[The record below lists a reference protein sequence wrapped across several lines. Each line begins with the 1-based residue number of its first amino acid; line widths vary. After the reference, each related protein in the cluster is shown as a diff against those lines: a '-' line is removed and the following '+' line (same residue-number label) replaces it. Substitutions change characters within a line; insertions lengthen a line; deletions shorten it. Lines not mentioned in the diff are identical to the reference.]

1 MSYWC
6 HECLQSFSQAEKSVC
21 PFCNSDFIEWSPEQS
36 PPFTDEE
43 DDDIDEDFYE
53 NEMDGLNLFRNPTS
67 TLNIGANFMDYDLAH
82 WLLGL
87 RIGGGGGRPPVGNLG
102 DYGIGQSF
110 DDILNMSFEQQQSS
124 GPPPTAKKELE
135 RLKRIKVSKEHIAS
149 NLECSVCKEKFQIRE
164 QCDLLPCKHF
174 FHQDCIRPWLS
185 LHNTCPICRF
195 ELPTDDTDYEASK
208 KNPTTQQHFTTQ
220 RSTAS
225 PATSPQRG
233 NNNIP
238 PRVRQSPQNRSVE
251 GSRSSPSEGP
261 VTPNR
266 KTRATLTRARNTP
279 NLNNNNR
286 QKKRV
291 TKNNNNSEK

>member
-6 HECLQSFSQAEKSVC
+6 HECLQSFSQADSSAC
-21 PFCNSDFIEWSPEQS
+21 PFCKSDFIEWSPEQS
-36 PPFTDEE
+36 PPFTDE
-43 DDDIDEDFYE
+43 DTDDIDDDFYE
-53 NEMDGLNLFRNPTS
+53 NEMDALNLFRNPTS

-102 DYGIGQSF
+102 DYGIGQSL

-135 RLKRIKVSKEHIAS
+135 RLKRIKISKDHIAL

-185 LHNTCPICRF
+185 LHNTCPICRY
-195 ELPTDDTDYEASK
+195 ELPTDDTDYEAAK
-208 KNPTTQQHFTTQ
+208 KHPHSTTQH
-220 RSTAS
+220 STAPPVAS
-225 PATSPQRG
+225 SPQRG
-233 NNNIP
+233 NNNP
-238 PRVRQSPQNRSVE
+238 PRARQSPQPRPVE
-251 GSRSSPSEGP
+251 VSRSSPEGP
-261 VTPNR
+261 AVPHR
-266 KTRATLTRARNTP
+266 KTRATLQRARNTP
-279 NLNNNNR
+279 NINNR

-291 TKNNNNSEK
+291 TKNNNSEK